1 MMFESVGWP
10 TSINIE
16 DIKYRFNKL
25 LLLKKTLKQ
34 NSDHFNSP
42 AILNRI
48 LAQGNRNNIMVFFF
62 SPLLFTELMNAN
74 HLGKVLLS
82 VRSASQTIWD
92 SCSVKIC
99 FEYSNNADLR
109 NACTTAA
116 KRQSFCLSYGSQFR
130 FMVGNQKIYSKSFLV
145 SRMSFF
151 YHFRRPLTYIGQSRL
166 CTISANIIFR
176 F

>member
-1 MMFESVGWP
+1 
-10 TSINIE
+10 
-16 DIKYRFNKL
+16 
-25 LLLKKTLKQ
+25 
-34 NSDHFNSP
+34 
-42 AILNRI
+42 
-48 LAQGNRNNIMVFFF
+48 MVFFF
-62 SPLLFTELMNAN
+62 SPLLFTELMSAN

-130 FMVGNQKIYSKSFLV
+130 FMLGNQKIYSKSFLV

-176 F
+176 FWLNIKINIIRV